1 MIDKTNVEK
10 KLIKWVECN
19 SLDELNQKWI
29 NAKKYIALNSTSIE
43 ERFELDKLI
52 ESYYASAAKLITT

>member
-1 MIDKTNVEK
+1 MKERIEK

-19 SLDELNQKWI
+19 SLDELNQRWI
-29 NAKKYIALNSTSIE
+29 AAKKYIIHNSTSIQ

-52 ESYYASAAKLITT
+52 EHYYALACNKLK